1 MKKAHLL
8 PVLGLFVLLTHCAD
22 AADLSDGLY
31 AKLKTNRGDIVV
43 ELEFEKTPLT
53 VINFVGLAEGTLPSS
68 RGEDVRYYDG
78 LTFHRVIDDFMI
90 QGGDPRGDGTGGPGY
105 QFPDEFHPDL
115 RHDGPGVLSMANSGP
130 NTNGSQFFITHVET
144 PWLDDRHSVFGR
156 VVQGQSVVNAI
167 RQGDTIKKVEILRI
181 GEAARGFTA
190 DVRAYRAAYDA
201 VGSRAEDL
209 AAASRRN
216 TINSIRETWPGLVES
231 DDGIFLEILEPGTG
245 PKPTPGSR
253 VTVHYTGRLIDG
265 RVFDSSIARDEPL
278 VLAAGVGQVIPGWDI
293 TLLDMQRG
301 EKRLIVLPP
310 ELAYGSR
317 GVGPIPPNAFLV
329 FEIELLGF
337 END

>member
-1 MKKAHLL
+1 MKRVRLL
-8 PVLGLFVLLTHCAD
+8 PVLGILVFLTHCSN

-31 AKLKTNRGDIVV
+31 ARLRTDRGDIVV
-43 ELEFEKTPLT
+43 SLEFEKTPLT

-68 RGEDVRYYDG
+68 RGENARYYDG

-156 VVQGQSVVNAI
+156 VVQGQEVVNAI
-167 RQGDTIKKVEILRI
+167 RQGDTLKKVEILRV
-181 GEAARGFTA
+181 GEAARAFTA
-190 DVRAYRAAYDA
+190 DLRSYRNAFDAA
-201 VGSRAEDL
+201 GSRAEEI
-209 AAASRRN
+209 AAATRRN
-216 TINSIRETWPGLVES
+216 TIDSVRETWPGLVET
-231 DDGIFLEILEPGTG
+231 DDGIFVEILEAGTG
-245 PKPTPGSR
+245 SKPRRGAR
-253 VTVHYTGRLIDG
+253 VTVHYTGRLVNG
-265 RVFDSSIARDEPL
+265 QVFDSSIARNEPL
-278 VLAAGVGQVIPGWDI
+278 VLVAGVGQVISGWDI
-293 TLLDMQRG
+293 TLLDMRRG

-317 GVGPIPPNAFLV
+317 GVGPIPPNSFLI
-329 FEIELLGF
+329 FEIELLSF
-337 END
+337 ENN